1 AETGAVMSMKAAP
14 PVTVTGAM
22 LAGVAVD
29 DWIKWATL
37 LYVVMMITHKGWHMF
52 KEWKSGRESSE

>member
-1 AETGAVMSMKAAP
+1 MSMKAAP

-52 KEWKSGRESSE
+52 KEWKSGRESAE